1 MVIGVTLGTSVNLTD
16 FDRDDRGNYR
26 IDDMILS
33 EDHLRLL
40 FGDEQELERQGV
52 YLKDKKYVNTCHFS
66 KFFGYNLFS
75 PHFRTNRWPNG
86 VIPYKLHKSFDE
98 EKRNNIEKIFN
109 EFNTLMEGCVK
120 VMYVILIK

>member
-16 FDRDDRGNYR
+16 FDRDDQGNYR

-52 YLKDKKYVNTCHFS
+52 YLKDKK
-66 KFFGYNLFS
+66 
-75 PHFRTNRWPNG
+75 
-86 VIPYKLHKSFDE
+86 
-98 EKRNNIEKIFN
+98 
-109 EFNTLMEGCVK
+109 
-120 VMYVILIK
+120 